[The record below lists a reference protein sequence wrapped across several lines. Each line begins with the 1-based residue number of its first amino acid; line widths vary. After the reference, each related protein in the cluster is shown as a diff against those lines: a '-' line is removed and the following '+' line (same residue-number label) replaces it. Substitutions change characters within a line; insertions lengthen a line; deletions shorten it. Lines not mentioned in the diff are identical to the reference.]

1 MFVSV
6 EMSLCKLIDHVSG
19 SGFSFAV
26 DIDKSFT
33 CLDLR
38 VLICNA
44 KSLSKINFKGLSDL
58 KCFVSI
64 FFVFG
69 LNFPIWGYL
78 SWIISFSYQ
87 NISHLKIILFNVQ
100 HSSHFS

>member
-1 MFVSV
+1 MFVSE
-6 EMSLCKLIDHVSG
+6 EMSLSKLIDHVSG

-44 KSLSKINFKGLSDL
+44 KSLSKINFKGPFRFKMLCVHILCIWPKFSNLGLSLLDHFL
-58 KCFVSI
+58 QRSK
-64 FFVFG
+64 
-69 LNFPIWGYL
+69 
-78 SWIISFSYQ
+78 
-87 NISHLKIILFNVQ
+87 HLP
-100 HSSHFS
+100 S